1 MSSQSLQEAGQ
12 FLTMTRESVAGDSQT
27 LKRVPD
33 LKDLSLLNKQKL
45 KESDSEVRRNCKTS
59 KSYHYYPLK

>member
-1 MSSQSLQEAGQ
+1 
-12 FLTMTRESVAGDSQT
+12 MTRESVARDSQT

-45 KESDSEVRRNCKTS
+45 KESDSAVRRNCKAS